1 MDRRGLLITASL
13 RYACSG
19 LPTASSAGS
28 YSAAD
33 NRLRVFNDRRLCKS
47 QYFDRYN
54 RCSANVV
61 VHEGIMAENCDITL
75 KMFEACCCTLF
86 VKKLCNL
93 RPGFTDRCMVPTVI
107 VYAYNG
113 LPKQEILV
121 IATQAELCI

>member
-1 MDRRGLLITASL
+1 MPALAYQQPLLQAVI
-13 RYACSG
+13 
-19 LPTASSAGS
+19 
-28 YSAAD
+28 
-33 NRLRVFNDRRLCKS
+33 RLQIIGCG
-47 QYFDRYN
+47 
-54 RCSANVV
+54 ANVV